1 MGSYAV
7 HALMEGKEK
16 RIVAVQH
23 GQIVDIE
30 IEEAL
35 EMKKTLDEALYNA
48 EQSISI

>member
-1 MGSYAV
+1 
-7 HALMEGKEK
+7 MEGKEK